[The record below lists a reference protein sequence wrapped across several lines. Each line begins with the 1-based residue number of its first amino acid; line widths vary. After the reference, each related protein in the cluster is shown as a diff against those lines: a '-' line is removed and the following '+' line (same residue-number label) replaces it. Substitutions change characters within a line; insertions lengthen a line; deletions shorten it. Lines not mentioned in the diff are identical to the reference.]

1 MKYILPEVE
10 EIFSE
15 AAGRGK
21 YFLNLGENI
30 FAYSLTSGLYLLC
43 YSHTSGRLY
52 IPLKNIT
59 NKQINVKHQHQ
70 KENISLIIYY
80 YQTLSSVGRGG
91 LVVSTLCSQPIH
103 DGFESWS
110 CTTLCHH
117 VISLG
122 KEFTHIAQVNSAYYQ
137 LDGK

>member
-1 MKYILPEVE
+1 MVRVRVSVCVGLGLGMRLREGKPEPPSHSFPSLSHV
-10 EIFSE
+10 
-15 AAGRGK
+15 
-21 YFLNLGENI
+21 LNPYRNLTLT
-30 FAYSLTSGLYLLC
+30 YTLSLTLAW
-43 YSHTSGRLY
+43 
-52 IPLKNIT
+52 
-59 NKQINVKHQHQ
+59 
-70 KENISLIIYY
+70 
-80 YQTLSSVGRGG
+80 RGG

-110 CTTLCHH
+110 CTSLCHH